1 MFCDKLTEKAIV
13 LSDNPLAK
21 TKNGNIAGI
30 KKSSTYI
37 FRGIKYANAE
47 RFHMPSKV
55 GPWENSKPAVS
66 YGYVCPERTT
76 PIGYDAQVCP
86 HYYMPQD
93 ENCQYLNI
101 WTQSLDRNEKKPV
114 MVWMHGG
121 GWNSGSSVEQYAYD
135 GEELSK
141 FGNVVVVSF
150 NHRHNV
156 LGSLDLSEYG
166 EEYAKSSYCAMG
178 DIIECLKWIKE
189 NISCFGGNPENVML
203 FGQSGG
209 VAKILY
215 TMQCP
220 ECDGLYHKV
229 AIDSGGI
236 KEQIIPEGY
245 TKKQIAQKLA
255 RLTVEKLGLS
265 KQTIKKIEEFPYWDL
280 VEAANQAEEKL
291 KEELGRDFSWRWEP
305 IEDGEL
311 IIGSTLKNGFRKE
324 TSKIPMIIGNVFG
337 EANSNL
343 IPNNKLGDGY
353 KNHWSDLQIQTF
365 CKEKWGNE
373 YETILEEFKKVYPDN
388 NPADVLFMDYKE
400 RDGQL
405 NLVKKRLEIGGDVWN
420 WLFKKESDLN
430 GGTVAWHCSEI
441 PFVFHNVSFIE
452 ASFEPGIS
460 DQLED
465 IMCQAWV
472 NMAYSGNPNGGCVP
486 GWNKMQKDNIY
497 TMIFDEKC
505 KVEKNHDIKL
515 RELLKKADK

>member
-1 MFCDKLTEKAIV
+1 M
-13 LSDNPLAK
+13 
-21 TKNGNIAGI
+21 
-30 KKSSTYI
+30 
-37 FRGIKYANAE
+37 
-47 RFHMPSKV
+47 
-55 GPWENSKPAVS
+55 
-66 YGYVCPERTT
+66 
-76 PIGYDAQVCP
+76 
-86 HYYMPQD
+86 
-93 ENCQYLNI
+93 
-101 WTQSLDRNEKKPV
+101 
-114 MVWMHGG
+114 
-121 GWNSGSSVEQYAYD
+121 
-135 GEELSK
+135 
-141 FGNVVVVSF
+141 
-150 NHRHNV
+150 
-156 LGSLDLSEYG
+156 
-166 EEYAKSSYCAMG
+166 
-178 DIIECLKWIKE
+178 
-189 NISCFGGNPENVML
+189 
-203 FGQSGG
+203 
-209 VAKILY
+209 
-215 TMQCP
+215 
-220 ECDGLYHKV
+220 
-229 AIDSGGI
+229 
-236 KEQIIPEGY
+236 
-245 TKKQIAQKLA
+245 
-255 RLTVEKLGLS
+255 
-265 KQTIKKIEEFPYWDL
+265 
-280 VEAANQAEEKL
+280 NQAEEKL

-305 IEDGEL
+305 IEDGEF

-420 WLFKKESDLN
+420 WLFKKESDFN

-486 GWNKMQKDNIY
+486 EWNKMQKDNIY

>member
-150 NHRHNV
+150 NHIHNV
-156 LGSLDLSEYG
+156 LGSLNLSEYG